1 MRGLILLVAG
11 AALIAPSLDALGA
24 DRPRRVADIPTDY
37 LREYTDAA
45 DTCPHLH
52 WSLLAAIGKVE
63 TDHGRAKLP
72 GVATGQNF
80 AGARGPMQFLAP
92 TFAAVRG
99 RHPEVGG
106 DVYDPD
112 DAIAA
117 AAHYLC
123 DSGLR
128 DGNVYR
134 AIFTYNRA
142 DWYVA
147 KVRAQAARYRTA
159 AGGGS

>member
-37 LREYTDAA
+37 LREYTGAA

-63 TDHGRAKLP
+63 TDHGRAQLP
-72 GVATGQNF
+72 GVRSGANA
-80 AGARGPMQFLAP
+80 AGAMGPMQFLGP
-92 TFAAVRG
+92 TFADVRS
-99 RHPEVGG
+99 RHPEVGA
-106 DVYDPD
+106 DVYHPSH
-112 DAIAA
+112 AIAA

-128 DGNVYR
+128 GGDAYR